1 MNRTI
6 LLYIIMLFL
15 HISHVFEEIWGEFTA
30 IDVMDS
36 LGLFLTVN
44 LVIFALVLILLYTLI
59 VGKRWAFI
67 AAQVYAVAMIVNGI
81 GHNAM
86 VLITGRYFGGFA
98 GSISGVGLAI
108 AGVLLFIFARAEMP
122 GKHLG

>member
-1 MNRTI
+1 
-6 LLYIIMLFL
+6 MLFL

-44 LVIFALVLILLYTLI
+44 LVIFALVLILLYALI